1 MRLVKVLLNCIKNKK
16 PTLATLS
23 HKQNYSNN
31 QEFNLD
37 LKETNSKMFASK
49 LNTMTG
55 KFDWEILSEDYDYQQ
70 ELARAG
76 FADMLHDYER
86 VI

>member
-1 MRLVKVLLNCIKNKK
+1 
-16 PTLATLS
+16 
-23 HKQNYSNN
+23 
-31 QEFNLD
+31 
-37 LKETNSKMFASK
+37 MFASK

-55 KFDWEILSEDYDYQQ
+55 RMDWEILDEAYDYQQ

-86 VI
+86 V

>member
-1 MRLVKVLLNCIKNKK
+1 
-16 PTLATLS
+16 
-23 HKQNYSNN
+23 
-31 QEFNLD
+31 
-37 LKETNSKMFASK
+37 MFTSK

-55 KFDWEILSEDYDYQQ
+55 KMDWEVMSDDYDYQQ

-86 VI
+86 VIACSANTMRLKCRKRSKKTTTTTTTTTTRIENTTTRCAKWSAS

>member
-1 MRLVKVLLNCIKNKK
+1 
-16 PTLATLS
+16 
-23 HKQNYSNN
+23 
-31 QEFNLD
+31 
-37 LKETNSKMFASK
+37 MFTSK

-55 KFDWEILSEDYDYQQ
+55 KIDWEIVDENYDFHQ

-86 VI
+86 V

>member
-1 MRLVKVLLNCIKNKK
+1 M
-16 PTLATLS
+16 
-23 HKQNYSNN
+23 
-31 QEFNLD
+31 E
-37 LKETNSKMFASK
+37 KENPKMFTSK

-55 KFDWEILSEDYDYQQ
+55 KLDWEILDEDYDYQQ

-86 VI
+86 VILYCIIYLS

>member
-1 MRLVKVLLNCIKNKK
+1 
-16 PTLATLS
+16 
-23 HKQNYSNN
+23 
-31 QEFNLD
+31 
-37 LKETNSKMFASK
+37 MFTSK

-55 KFDWEILSEDYDYQQ
+55 NLDWEIQNEEYDYQQ

-86 VI
+86 VCFI